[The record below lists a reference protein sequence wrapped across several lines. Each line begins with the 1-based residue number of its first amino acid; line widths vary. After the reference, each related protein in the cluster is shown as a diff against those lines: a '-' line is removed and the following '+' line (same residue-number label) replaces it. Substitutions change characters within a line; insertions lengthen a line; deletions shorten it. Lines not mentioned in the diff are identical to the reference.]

1 MSERNSLKI
10 VEEMRMKRDTTLI
23 LIAVAAILALVL
35 PKPAGTVL
43 PLIILVPV
51 VVYLLADLIR
61 NGNGGKK

>member
-1 MSERNSLKI
+1 
-10 VEEMRMKRDTTLI
+10 MKRDTTLI